1 MLEKTV
7 SVELTEDQIRI
18 LHGMVIHSQSTL
30 SFREEAYSQLMQI
43 LVSSLSQF
51 ATDRDREEK
60 VKALTLAVHG
70 ITNTYMDAR
79 ARSLDSLNAAGW
91 DLVRME
97 DKKPYSEW
105 EVRDMMNAAYRSE
118 EK

>member
-1 MLEKTV
+1 MSSHTEKKF
-7 SVELTEDQIRI
+7 SVELTGNNLYAIRDALMRAQSSGVYPGCYGLLDTI
-18 LHGMVIHSQSTL
+18 EVIDTVI
-30 SFREEAYSQLMQI
+30 RRNEER
-43 LVSSLSQF
+43 V
-51 ATDRDREEK
+51 RHEKDREAK

-97 DKKPYSEW
+97 DK
-105 EVRDMMNAAYRSE
+105 
-118 EK
+118 

>member
-1 MLEKTV
+1 MSERTV
-7 SVELTEDQIRI
+7 SVELTEAELRW
-18 LHGMVIHSQSTL
+18 LQSYTL
-30 SFREEAYSQLMQI
+30 DKVGYGFPARMNETFVLA
-43 LVSSLSQF
+43 LSQF
-51 ATDRDREEK
+51 ATARDREEK

-97 DKKPYSEW
+97 DK
-105 EVRDMMNAAYRSE
+105 
-118 EK
+118 